1 MGNRGRAG
9 QQRRSRVA
17 DLLTNISPAYA
28 GEMGI
33 MNTRKLCLF
42 VLLAL
47 LQTACGKS
55 ARAAVT
61 TESAQEVTG
70 LLSETTAPLQTDTS
84 DNEIPWNGPRRVYQL
99 AQNAARGQLYKL
111 EPVNDYLLIK
121 IGEHDEN
128 ENPYHFSI
136 AFISSNWLHSTN

>member
-1 MGNRGRAG
+1 MGNGGRAG

-47 LQTACGKS
+47 LLTACGKS
-55 ARAAVT
+55 SPTAVT
-61 TESAQEVTG
+61 TEPEQAVTRG
-70 LLSETTAPLQTDTS
+70 
-84 DNEIPWNGPRRVYQL
+84 IPKQQPYCKRIPPTMRYHGMAL
-99 AQNAARGQLYKL
+99 AEY
-111 EPVNDYLLIK
+111 I
-121 IGEHDEN
+121 
-128 ENPYHFSI
+128 
-136 AFISSNWLHSTN
+136 NWHRMQPEDSYTNWDPSMIFYECK

>member
-1 MGNRGRAG
+1 MENGGRAG

-47 LQTACGKS
+47 LLTACGKS
-55 ARAAVT
+55 SPTAVT
-61 TESAQEVTG
+61 TEPEQAVTRG
-70 LLSETTAPLQTDTS
+70 ISETTALLQADTS
-84 DNEIPWNGPRRVYQL
+84 DNEIPWNDPRRVYQL
-99 AQNAARGQLYKL
+99 AQNTSKGQLYKL
-111 EPVNDYLLIK
+111 EPVNDYLLMK
-121 IGEHDEN
+121 
-128 ENPYHFSI
+128 
-136 AFISSNWLHSTN
+136 